1 MKLRDIFAFRDPPES
16 ETSKPFLE
24 HLEDLRWTIVKM
36 AIVLI
41 VAMFLCFAFRQRLVL
56 ILQRPLSEVGGQ
68 IGALR
73 ALGITD
79 SITISFH
86 LAFYAGIVISFPLLL
101 YFLAQFVLPALTA
114 VEKRFLFPAIVVS
127 FGLFLTGVATVTY
140 WLLPKTILFFFHDTQ
155 SLGWTPMW
163 TVQQYYSFVTRFV
176 LGFGLAFE
184 LPVVVLALVKFGL
197 VTYQFMARTRPYAIV
212 LIFILATIITPTP
225 DVSDPD
231 RAEPADVPALREL
244 HLDCV
249 VHAAQS
255 RPRRIALTS
264 GHVRGV
270 YELIFRGFAFML
282 GAAIGSFLNVCI
294 YRLPRDL
301 SVNQPRRSFCP
312 SCKKPIPWHQNLP
325 LLSWL
330 LLRGKC
336 ANCGSRIAFRYF
348 AVELLTALLFLAV
361 WLAFPWPITL
371 VYWIFVS
378 LLVVATFID
387 FEHFIIPDEI
397 TIGGTVAGLLASVAL
412 PALMG
417 EDSRWRALAQSLGAA
432 ALGYVL
438 LWIVLEAGKKAFREK
453 TDPAQSTE
461 PNSVGYATGMTPSL
475 LSGKSADYGA
485 TTLRARAT

>member
-56 ILQRPLSEVGGQ
+56 VLQRPLSEVGGQ

-127 FGLFLTGVATVTY
+127 FGLFLTGVATCY
-140 WLLPKTILFFFHDTQ
+140 LWLLPKTILFFFHDTQ

-225 DVSDPD
+225 DVLTLIAMSLPMIVLYESCIWIAWFMK
-231 RAEPADVPALREL
+231 RR
-244 HLDCV
+244 
-249 VHAAQS
+249 QS
-255 RPRRIALTS
+255 R
-264 GHVRGV
+264 
-270 YELIFRGFAFML
+270 
-282 GAAIGSFLNVCI
+282 
-294 YRLPRDL
+294 
-301 SVNQPRRSFCP
+301 
-312 SCKKPIPWHQNLP
+312 
-325 LLSWL
+325 
-330 LLRGKC
+330 
-336 ANCGSRIAFRYF
+336 
-348 AVELLTALLFLAV
+348 
-361 WLAFPWPITL
+361 
-371 VYWIFVS
+371 
-378 LLVVATFID
+378 
-387 FEHFIIPDEI
+387 
-397 TIGGTVAGLLASVAL
+397 
-412 PALMG
+412 
-417 EDSRWRALAQSLGAA
+417 AA
-432 ALGYVL
+432 A
-438 LWIVLEAGKKAFREK
+438 
-453 TDPAQSTE
+453 
-461 PNSVGYATGMTPSL
+461 
-475 LSGKSADYGA
+475 
-485 TTLRARAT
+485 